1 MNKYYEIKKR
11 EDVTVKNM
19 LEIYGKSSKYR
30 KKITWDTFYLITGW
44 THIQITKDERQN
56 KK

>member
-1 MNKYYEIKKR
+1 MRKYYEIKKR

-44 THIQITKDERQN
+44 THIQITKDERQ
-56 KK
+56 K

>member
-30 KKITWDTFYLITGW
+30 KKITWDAF
-44 THIQITKDERQN
+44 
-56 KK
+56 